1 VLSRRWIVNV
11 TLIVLITVLAYLG
24 LGFDEESDD
33 EPGKGISE
41 LQPADITRVGIQT
54 RDVKLELRREADG
67 WRIESPVDWPAYDAN
82 VERLLSI
89 VKVNASPLGD
99 ADELELELDAIGLD
113 PPNTSLRFNDTRLLF
128 GAINNIGQRRY
139 LLIDSTLYL
148 IPDIHLA
155 FVAQGLPGMVDR
167 RMLPKRTPIAS
178 LQLPEFKITRD
189 GDDRW
194 RSSHEPEFTQAQL
207 RHLIDNW
214 QGLQA
219 SRVKRFD
226 RGANALL
233 TIEAR
238 LAGGRVIDFL
248 LLSVTP
254 EIVIANPQIGL
265 QYHFRA
271 NYHDQLITI
280 ADTASDG

>member
-1 VLSRRWIVNV
+1 VLSRRWIVNA
-11 TLIVLITVLAYLG
+11 TLIVLIAVLTYVG
-24 LGFDEESDD
+24 LGFDEGSDD
-33 EPGKGISE
+33 GRGPGISD
-41 LQPADITRVGIQT
+41 LRPADITRVGIQT
-54 RDVKLELRREADG
+54 GDVQLELRRDADG
-67 WRIESPVDWPAYDAN
+67 WRIESPIDWPAYDAN

-89 VKVNASPLGD
+89 VNVNTSPLGD
-99 ADELELELDAIGLD
+99 AAELELDTLGLD
-113 PPNTSLRFNDTRLLF
+113 PPSTSLRFNDTRLLF

-148 IPDIHLA
+148 IPDFHLA

-167 RMLPKRTPIAS
+167 RMLPKRDPIAR
-178 LQLPEFKITRD
+178 LQLPEFEITRD
-189 GDDRW
+189 EDDRF
-194 RSSHEPEFTQAQL
+194 RSSHTPEFTQAQL
-207 RHLIDNW
+207 RQLIDNW

-226 RGANALL
+226 SGADALL

-238 LAGGRVIDFL
+238 LAGGRVINFL

-271 NYHDQLITI
+271 NYYNQLITI
-280 ADTASDG
+280 VDTTDDG

>member
-1 VLSRRWIVNV
+1 MLSRRWIVNA
-11 TLIVLITVLAYLG
+11 TLIVLIAVLTYVG
-24 LGFDEESDD
+24 LGFDEGSDD
-33 EPGKGISE
+33 GRGPGISD
-41 LQPADITRVGIQT
+41 LRPADITRVGIQT
-54 RDVKLELRREADG
+54 GDVQLELRRDADG
-67 WRIESPVDWPAYDAN
+67 WRIESPIDWPAYDAN

-89 VKVNASPLGD
+89 VNVNTSPLGD
-99 ADELELELDAIGLD
+99 AAELELDTLGLD
-113 PPNTSLRFNDTRLLF
+113 PPSTSLRFNDTRLLF

-148 IPDIHLA
+148 IPDFHLA

-167 RMLPKRTPIAS
+167 RMLPKRDPVAR
-178 LQLPEFKITRD
+178 LQLPEFEITRD
-189 GDDRW
+189 EDDRF
-194 RSSHEPEFTQAQL
+194 RSSHTPEFTQAQL
-207 RHLIDNW
+207 RQLIDNW

-226 RGANALL
+226 SGADALL

-238 LAGGRVIDFL
+238 LAGGRVINFL

-271 NYHDQLITI
+271 NYYNQLITI
-280 ADTASDG
+280 VDTTDDG

>member
-1 VLSRRWIVNV
+1 MLSRRWIVNA
-11 TLIVLITVLAYLG
+11 TLIVLIAVLTYVG
-24 LGFDEESDD
+24 LGFDEGSDD
-33 EPGKGISE
+33 GRGPGISD
-41 LQPADITRVGIQT
+41 LRPADITRVGIQT
-54 RDVKLELRREADG
+54 GDVQLELRRDADG
-67 WRIESPVDWPAYDAN
+67 WRIESPIDWPAYDAN

-89 VKVNASPLGD
+89 VNVNTSPLGD
-99 ADELELELDAIGLD
+99 AAELELDTLGLD
-113 PPNTSLRFNDTRLLF
+113 PPSTSLRFNDTRLLF

-148 IPDIHLA
+148 IPDFHLA

-167 RMLPKRTPIAS
+167 RMLPKRDPIAR
-178 LQLPEFKITRD
+178 LQLPEFEITRD
-189 GDDRW
+189 EDDRF
-194 RSSHEPEFTQAQL
+194 RSSHTPEFTQAQL
-207 RHLIDNW
+207 RQLIDNW

-226 RGANALL
+226 SGADALL

-238 LAGGRVIDFL
+238 LAGGRVINFL

-271 NYHDQLITI
+271 NYHNQLITI
-280 ADTASDG
+280 ADTTDDG

>member
-1 VLSRRWIVNV
+1 VLSRRWIVNA
-11 TLIVLITVLAYLG
+11 TLIVLIAVLTYVG
-24 LGFDEESDD
+24 LGFDEGSDD
-33 EPGKGISE
+33 ERGPGISD
-41 LQPADITRVGIQT
+41 LRPADITRVGIQT
-54 RDVKLELRREADG
+54 GDVQLELRRDADG
-67 WRIESPVDWPAYDAN
+67 WRIESPIDWPAYDAN

-89 VKVNASPLGD
+89 VNVNTSPLGD
-99 ADELELELDAIGLD
+99 AAELELDTLGLD
-113 PPNTSLRFNDTRLLF
+113 PPSTSLRFNDTRLLF

-148 IPDIHLA
+148 IPDFHLA

-167 RMLPKRTPIAS
+167 RMLPKRDPVAR
-178 LQLPEFKITRD
+178 LQLPEFEITRD
-189 GDDRW
+189 EDDRF
-194 RSSHEPEFTQAQL
+194 RSSHTPEFTQAQL
-207 RHLIDNW
+207 RQLIDNW

-226 RGANALL
+226 NGADALL

-238 LAGGRVIDFL
+238 LAGGRVINFL

-271 NYHDQLITI
+271 NYHNQLITI
-280 ADTASDG
+280 ADTADDG

>member
-1 VLSRRWIVNV
+1 VN
-11 TLIVLITVLAYLG
+11 
-24 LGFDEESDD
+24 
-33 EPGKGISE
+33 
-41 LQPADITRVGIQT
+41 
-54 RDVKLELRREADG
+54 
-67 WRIESPVDWPAYDAN
+67 
-82 VERLLSI
+82 
-89 VKVNASPLGD
+89 VNASPLGD
-99 ADELELELDAIGLD
+99 ATELELDTLGLET
-113 PPNTSLRFNDTRLLF
+113 PSASLRFNDTRLLF
-128 GAINNIGQRRY
+128 GAINNIGARRY
-139 LLIDSTLYL
+139 VLIDSTLYL

-167 RMLPKRTPIAS
+167 QMLPKRDPIAR
-178 LQLPEFKITRD
+178 LQLPEFEITR
-189 GDDRW
+189 GEDDRFH
-194 RSSHEPEFTQAQL
+194 SSHTPEFTQVQL
-207 RHLIDNW
+207 RHIIDNW